1 MEKNS
6 SSSEGRDSKREPADE
21 IELKKSL
28 RSIRRILISFWS
40 EICRRRN
47 RNALW
52 KF

>member
-1 MEKNS
+1 MEENS
-6 SSSEGRDSKREPADE
+6 SSAEGRDSKREPVDE

-28 RSIRRILISFWS
+28 RSIIRALNDFWD
-40 EICRRRN
+40 EVCRRRN